1 MTTDQTLG
9 PASRSAVASGSVSY
23 TIFDQA
29 LWSRFSEA
37 TSVDE
42 YLGSWLALLCRT
54 IDGAVAAVTVL
65 GDPDTGPFMPAAH
78 WPDENAVPSRLVA
91 VAERCL
97 GKRQPVMV
105 EEEVN
110 NLVALPL
117 LMDGQLYGVTA
128 LAVTAKECQP
138 PDVIRLLR
146 WGAGWIEVLLRRDL
160 GRSAEKLQ
168 TRTAAA
174 LDMLAVVLEQKR
186 FDGAANALVT
196 ELAQNLDCDP
206 VSLGFVVRGSARVRA
221 VSHAATFGKRMS
233 LMRDI
238 RAAMNEAIDQEAVV
252 LFPAQDNWEY
262 RVTQAHSEIVRAH
275 KADHVLTVPIQHDN
289 EIIGALTLEKTG
301 EEGFDED
308 MVQLVDATATVVGPV
323 LEEKRRNDRW
333 LIVKAAEVFGH
344 QLVRLLGPSHFGR
357 KLATLCFLGLAWF
370 FATTTTTFTIPAPA
384 TLQGTVQRTLVAP
397 FNGYV
402 ANEAVQAG
410 ALVNEGDLMAR
421 LDDRDLAL
429 ERLRLTTSRSQRRA
443 EYDQALAARERAQ
456 ASIIETQIRQI
467 ESQIALMDEQIARTE
482 IRAPF
487 SGVVVSGDLSQS
499 IGATVERG
507 EELFQIAPLDGYRVV
522 MEVDEGDLT
531 FVKKGQAGQLRVTS
545 LPDVPLEYEI
555 TRVTP
560 ISDQLDGRNFFRV
573 DARLLDSDP
582 RLRPSMEGV
591 ARTRIDERLL
601 FEVWTRP
608 LVDWARLAFWRWK
621 P

>member
-1 MTTDQTLG
+1 MTTDQTAE
-9 PASRSAVASGSVSY
+9 PASRSATAAGSVSY
-23 TIFDQA
+23 AIFDQA
-29 LWSRFSEA
+29 LWTRFSEA
-37 TSVDE
+37 TSVNA
-42 YLGSWLALLCRT
+42 YLGAWLALLCRT
-54 IDGAVAAVTVL
+54 IDGAEAAVTVL
-65 GDPDTGPFMPAAH
+65 GEPDTGPFSPAAH
-78 WPDENAVPSRLVA
+78 WPDEDGVPPWLMA

-97 GKRQPVMV
+97 GKRQPVMA
-105 EEEVN
+105 EEGASN
-110 NLVALPL
+110 YVALPL
-117 LMDGQLYGVTA
+117 TMNGHLYGVTA
-128 LAVTAKECQP
+128 IAVGAKGCTP

-146 WGAGWIEVLLRRDL
+146 WGTGWIEVLLRREE

-168 TRTAAA
+168 LRTAAA

-186 FDGAANALVT
+186 LDRAANALVT
-196 ELAQNLDCDP
+196 ELAQKLDCDP
-206 VSLGFVVRGSARVRA
+206 VSLGFVRRGQARVRA
-221 VSHAATFGKRMS
+221 VSQAAAFGKRMS

-238 RAAMNEAIDQEAVV
+238 RAAMNEAIDQDAVV
-252 LFPAQDNWEY
+252 LYPIKDEWEY
-262 RVTQAHSEIVRAH
+262 RVTQAHAEIVRMH
-275 KADHVLTVPIQHDN
+275 KADHVLTVPIQHDG
-289 EIIGALTLEKTG
+289 EIIGALTLQKTG
-301 EEGFDED
+301 AEGFDED
-308 MVQLVDATATVVGPV
+308 TVQLVDATATIVGPV

-333 LIVKAAEVFGH
+333 LIVKAAEVLGH

-357 KLATLCFLGLAWF
+357 KLATLAFFALAWF

-384 TLQGTVQRTLVAP
+384 TLQGTVQRTIVAP

-402 ANEAVQAG
+402 ADEQVQAG
-410 ALVNEGDLMAR
+410 AIVAEGALMAR

-456 ASIIETQIRQI
+456 ANIIETQIRQI
-467 ESQIALMDEQIARTE
+467 DSQIALMDEQIARTE

-487 SGVVVSGDLSQS
+487 VGVVVSGDLSQS

-507 EELFQIAPLDGYRVV
+507 EELFRIAPLDGYRVV

-531 FVKKGQAGQLRVTS
+531 YIEQGQTGQLRVTS

-555 TRVTP
+555 TRITP
-560 ISDQLDGRNFFRV
+560 ISDQREGRNFFRV
-573 DARLLDSDP
+573 DATLLDNDP